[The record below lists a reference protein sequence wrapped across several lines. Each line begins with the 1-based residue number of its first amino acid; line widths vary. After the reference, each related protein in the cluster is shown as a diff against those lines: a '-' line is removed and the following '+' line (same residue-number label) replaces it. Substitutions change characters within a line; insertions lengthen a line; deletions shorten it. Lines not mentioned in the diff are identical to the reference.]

1 MTDWQ
6 DGSGA
11 APPPAVPGWPFTEVL
26 ESQGVVLA
34 RPRVADAEALYALQ
48 SDPRLYVDVPAAWRV
63 QSIVGQ
69 ADDIRRYVAHWHEYG
84 FGYWVVWPAGTDP
97 ASPGGGVQPRG
108 VAGLRW
114 MWWRGEWVLNVFV
127 RFAAAAQRRGLAT
140 AVLGHAMSR
149 LDADLAQPVRVVV
162 RTREANAAMVAL
174 ARRLGMVDT
183 GHEEREMGTY
193 RVLEGLVGWPGA
205 TPTAAP
211 DVRVRAAGPWIV
223 QAHVPVVTGM
233 VPPRDGPAGVVA
245 PDPRHGDVALCR
257 CGDTDTPP
265 TCDRSHVGVAM
276 ADLACTAIDDQLRT
290 TAAACP
296 AGSVLVLAPE
306 GRRAERADEDRDTR
320 GGGDRPGMS
329 PYGRVVAVGA
339 GVRLRLL
346 DGRLVR
352 APVPVIA
359 CRCGAHVTPVVSTR

>member
-6 DGSGA
+6 DVSA
-11 APPPAVPGWPFTEVL
+11 STQPPAVPGWPFAEVL
-26 ESQGVVLA
+26 ESHGVVLA

-63 QSIVGQ
+63 QSVVGQ

-97 ASPGGGVQPRG
+97 TATGVGVRPRG

-149 LDADLAQPVRVVV
+149 LDADLVRPVRVVV
-162 RTREANAAMVAL
+162 RTRQANAAMVAL
-174 ARRLGMVDT
+174 SRRLGMVDT

-193 RVLEGLVGWPGA
+193 RVLEGLVGGPGA
-205 TPTAAP
+205 TQTAAP

-223 QAHVPVVTGM
+223 QAHVPVATRG
-233 VPPRDGPAGVVA
+233 VPPRNEPAGVVA

-257 CGDTDTPP
+257 CGETDTPP

-276 ADLACTAIDDQLRT
+276 ADLACTAIDDELRLA
-290 TAAACP
+290 AAACP
-296 AGSVLVLAPE
+296 PGSVVVLAPE
-306 GRRAERADEDRDTR
+306 PHLEEGAEEDRDTR
-320 GGGDRPGMS
+320 SGGEGPGVS
-329 PYGRVVAVGA
+329 AHGRVVAVGA

-346 DGRLVR
+346 DGRVVR
-352 APVPVIA
+352 APVSVIA
-359 CRCGAHVTPVVSTR
+359 CRCGAHVTPVVSMR